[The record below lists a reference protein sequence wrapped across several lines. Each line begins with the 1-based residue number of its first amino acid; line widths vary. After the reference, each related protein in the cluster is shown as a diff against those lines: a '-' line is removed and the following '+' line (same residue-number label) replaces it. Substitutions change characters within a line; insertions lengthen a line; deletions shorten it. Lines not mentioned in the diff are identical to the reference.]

1 MKKKLIITL
10 IVLILLC
17 MVNTVQA
24 ADMLKIQITLPND
37 LKASTQ
43 TAETKEYYE
52 QNHIYLHATNEEQ
65 NESVMLVQLENE
77 LTTKIVSLNQLDEE
91 NLNEFLEQYK
101 GTKEQAEQKIL
112 KQETYQKDDM
122 LFIDTIL
129 EQKTNDNRIQ
139 TNEYYTIHE
148 GKAVIITYS
157 FLNKEVNVNKARS
170 VIDSISITDEELVSQ
185 KDKNYT
191 PTIILCIVT
200 LILVVLYVI
209 KQVKGKK
216 QIDEIEKQKILPK
229 VIAYMNKIDYSKFKG
244 ILILFVVTIILNII
258 NLFTGI
264 ITLFLNG
271 SMSYSGI
278 AKVYNILSVMQNI
291 VQLLGIIYIAYCLTK
306 RKVKSI
312 ENIKKTFITML
323 LGIILLTTIRLVL
336 TINTGDFWQYFK
348 IESQIMLRSIVY
360 IAIWYLYFRNSI
372 RVSVFYGE
380 KTLEQ
385 IIINPKKIYQEN
397 LVNKKIREFKLIE
410 YFENQKALDYA
421 SGIYINKLPKEY
433 AKSIDLS
440 NLNSK
445 KIIRLKRA
453 KYYLSKSDL
462 ENPKTEQKQM
472 LKIVGIGIAIY
483 ILAVLL
489 LYSF

>member
-1 MKKKLIITL
+1 MRNKLITIIII
-10 IVLILLC
+10 IVSILC
-17 MVNTVQA
+17 MANTVQA
-24 ADMLKIQITLPND
+24 DMVKITLPNNF
-37 LKASTQ
+37 KASTQ
-43 TAETKEYYE
+43 NTETE
-52 QNHIYLHATNEEQ
+52 QYNHTYLHATNDEQ
-65 NESVMLVQLENE
+65 NEAIMLVQLENE
-77 LTTKIVSLNQLDEE
+77 LTKNVVNLKQLNEE
-91 NLNEFLEQYK
+91 SMNEFLVQYK
-101 GTKEQAEQKIL
+101 KTKEQDEQVIL

-129 EQKTNDNRIQ
+129 EQKNNDNMVQ
-139 TNEYYTIHE
+139 TDEYYTIYE
-148 GKAVIITYS
+148 GRAIIVSYS
-157 FLNKEVNVNKARS
+157 FLNKEVDTNKVKS

-185 KDKNYT
+185 KEKNYT
-191 PTIILCIVT
+191 NTIILGVGTI
-200 LILVVLYVI
+200 ILVALYVI

-229 VIAYMNKIDYSKFKG
+229 VVRYMSKIDYDKFKG

-258 NLFTGI
+258 NLSYGI
-264 ITLFLNG
+264 ITLFLDRN
-271 SMSYSGI
+271 MTYSGI
-278 AKVYNILSVMQNI
+278 AKAYNILSVMQNI
-291 VQLLGIIYIAYCLTK
+291 VQLLGIIYIAYLLAK
-306 RKVKSI
+306 RKVESI
-312 ENIKKTFITML
+312 NKIKKTFIIML
-323 LGIILLTTIRLVL
+323 VGVILLTIIRLVL
-336 TINTGDFWQYFK
+336 CTTIGDLWKYFK
-348 IESQIMLRSIVY
+348 SEIQVMLSSVLYIMV
-360 IAIWYLYFRNSI
+360 WYLYFRNSI
-372 RVSVFYGE
+372 RVSVFYRE

-385 IIINPKKIYQEN
+385 IITNPKKMYQEN
-397 LVNKKIREFKLIE
+397 LVNKKIMELKLIE
-410 YFENQKALDYA
+410 YFQDQKALDYE

-472 LKIVGIGIAIY
+472 LKIVGIGIAVY